1 MDGEPMVATCAGCE
15 LLAVSALLSLLIR
28 AVPLNLRLAWRYQGQ
43 INELDTLL
51 RGDTMKFNSRL
62 IDCNFY
68 GVHCARTTPFTYTT
82 LIQGYPYP
90 MR

>member
-43 INELDTLL
+43 ISELDTLL
-51 RGDTMKFNSRL
+51 RG
-62 IDCNFY
+62 
-68 GVHCARTTPFTYTT
+68 
-82 LIQGYPYP
+82 IQ
-90 MR
+90 